1 MVGAGYIHPTRLNET
16 LCYTSNDLR
25 LLRVA
30 KALHT
35 VRISAP
41 KILAALEEIQTV
53 LPAEEPGNAI
63 VWEAGGA
70 PHQLPSILDTRAPT
84 PSGRARRE
92 SAERRRQEAAQHFEN
107 AMALEDSDLDAAR
120 EAYMAAL
127 AAHSDHLEAR
137 INLGR
142 LLHLQGDLAEAEKV
156 YRAAKHSSALLSFN
170 LGILLEDLNRE
181 EEAVLAY
188 REALALDPS
197 LHDAHY
203 NLSRLHELADR
214 PQEALRHLLA
224 YRRFREREGS

>member
-1 MVGAGYIHPTRLNET
+1 MAGAGYIHPTRINEA
-16 LCYTSNDLR
+16 LCYTSSDLR

-30 KALHT
+30 KALHS
-35 VRISAP
+35 VRIPAP
-41 KILAALEEIQTV
+41 KILAALEEIEKV
-53 LPAEEPGNAI
+53 LPAEESGRAI

-70 PHQLPSILDTRAPT
+70 PHQLPSILDIRAPT
-84 PSGRARRE
+84 RTTRARRE
-92 SAERRRQEAAQHFEN
+92 AAERRRQEAAQHFEN
-107 AMALEDSDLDAAR
+107 AVALEDSDLDAAR

-127 AAHSDHLEAR
+127 ASHGEHLEAR

-142 LLHLQGDLAEAEKV
+142 LLHLQGDLAEAEKI

-170 LGILLEDLNRE
+170 LGILLEDLSRE
-181 EEAVLAY
+181 EEAVVAY

-197 LHDAHY
+197 FHDAHY

-224 YRRFREREGS
+224 YRRHRERDEE